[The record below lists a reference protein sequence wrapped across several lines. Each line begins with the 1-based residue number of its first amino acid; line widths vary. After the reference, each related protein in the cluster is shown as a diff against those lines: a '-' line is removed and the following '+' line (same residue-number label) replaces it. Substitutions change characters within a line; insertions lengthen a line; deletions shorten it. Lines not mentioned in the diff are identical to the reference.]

1 MTLSILGDYG
11 VVDSLETVTYFQ
23 RTAEAAFAAG
33 VSVPNCLRRVTTQ
46 DNLALHGAHLALHGA
61 HLARLGLVWHV
72 WAVNLPG
79 GLVPQE
85 RDVLQDA
92 AAVRWSIL
100 RVEYQSL
107 ISRYRLTC
115 VRER

>member
-1 MTLSILGDYG
+1 VTLNLLGDWS
-11 VVDSLETVTYFQ
+11 VVDDSETVTYFQ
-23 RTAEAAFAAG
+23 RTAEAGFATG

-46 DNLALHGAHLALHGA
+46 DDLALHGALLT
-61 HLARLGLVWHV
+61 RVGLVWHV
-72 WAVNLPG
+72 WAANLPG

-85 RDVLQDA
+85 RDVIQDA
-92 AAVRWSIL
+92 ASARWSIL

-107 ISRYRLTC
+107 LSRYRLTC